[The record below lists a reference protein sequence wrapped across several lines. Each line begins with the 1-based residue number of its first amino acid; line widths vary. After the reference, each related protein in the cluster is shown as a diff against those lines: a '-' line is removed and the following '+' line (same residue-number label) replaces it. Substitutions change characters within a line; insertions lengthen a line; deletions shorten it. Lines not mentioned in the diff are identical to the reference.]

1 MAIFHKPK
9 KAQKRKPIQEVVID
23 EDQIEDIDEVE
34 IEAPV
39 KSSIAQSILFPTVH
53 HRCFGFKLL
62 RSKDI
67 NYTIH
72 AFRRPCEVQEVN
84 FNEPIQK
91 LWSNDKLSSQ
101 NKKDIV
107 NRTTG
112 LCEKKYNSASV
123 CKIFDSYAE
132 AQFYQVQNLGKI
144 HSLRQSF
151 KTTVTTQQNYDSDFQ
166 YDKVITQ
173 TTYGKEIH
181 LLVNE
186 KNEMLVE
193 GYRYIKELIYDIM
206 SLKMYD
212 LYNEVVSKGIKTDAI
227 LVSKSKSEIEHLFNF
242 TSDIG
247 GIKFESGKKCPNRKV
262 VQIVN

>member
-1 MAIFHKPK
+1 MYLVEVHVKNDVEKKSVVKKARKQKVVVEKEYLTDKRLSIDLFAGDIEEENIDDFIKSFWDDMAIFHKPK

-72 AFRRPCEVQEVN
+72 AFRRPCDVQEVN

-132 AQFYQVQNLGKI
+132 AQFYQV
-144 HSLRQSF
+144 
-151 KTTVTTQQNYDSDFQ
+151 
-166 YDKVITQ
+166 
-173 TTYGKEIH
+173 
-181 LLVNE
+181 
-186 KNEMLVE
+186 
-193 GYRYIKELIYDIM
+193 
-206 SLKMYD
+206 
-212 LYNEVVSKGIKTDAI
+212 
-227 LVSKSKSEIEHLFNF
+227 
-242 TSDIG
+242 
-247 GIKFESGKKCPNRKV
+247 
-262 VQIVN
+262 